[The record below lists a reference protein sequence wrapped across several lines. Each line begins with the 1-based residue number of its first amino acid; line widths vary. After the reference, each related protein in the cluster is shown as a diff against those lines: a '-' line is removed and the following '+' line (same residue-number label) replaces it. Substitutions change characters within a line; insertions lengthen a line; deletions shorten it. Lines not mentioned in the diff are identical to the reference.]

1 MRATPGF
8 VIHLGLAAACT
19 VDAASDDA
27 SAFTATETETAADG
41 STTASTG
48 SATGASAT
56 AAGAT
61 ATGATSID
69 TAADDASDS
78 TDDDGHGDSTGGTP
92 DDGALPAKLVAGYWQ
107 MWQGPR
113 VAEITANAPE
123 YNLQY
128 AAFALG
134 TEPGTGHVSFDPVYS
149 PPDELRLDIA
159 ASRAAG
165 SRWLLSIGGGGEGA
179 ITLLEATHADQMVAS
194 LIPIIDDYGFD
205 GIDFDLESGPDGWSV
220 DAMAAVAQQLDAHY
234 GPQFIISAAPRPYE
248 DEYRDAALAMGDTL
262 DLFGFQFYDAPE
274 FNDPQFLHDNIVYRV
289 NQAIDLG
296 IPASKIMI
304 GCITYSDYGYGHNTV
319 EVYRDIFLELEQD
332 HPDLRGVFIW
342 ETSLDALEGWSFAHG
357 MGAALLP

>member
-1 MRATPGF
+1 MRISAGF
-8 VIHLGLAAACT
+8 AIHLGLSAACT
-19 VDAASDDA
+19 IDASNDGG
-27 SAFTATETETAADG
+27 SAFT
-41 STTASTG
+41 
-48 SATGASAT
+48 
-56 AAGAT
+56 
-61 ATGATSID
+61 
-69 TAADDASDS
+69 
-78 TDDDGHGDSTGGTP
+78 TDVGDGDSTAAPATSTAGSSITDVGTSTTQATGQ
-92 DDGALPAKLVAGYWQ
+92 DGADDTTEGSDASGGSSGATPEGGDLPDKLVAGYWQ

-113 VAEITANAPE
+113 VADITANAPE

-134 TEPGTGHVSFDPVYS
+134 TEPGTGHVSFDPVFS
-149 PPDELRLDIA
+149 GPDELRADIA
-159 ASRAAG
+159 ASQAAG
-165 SRWLLSIGGGGEGA
+165 SRWLLSIGGGGEGSIA
-179 ITLLEATHADQMVAS
+179 LLDATHADQMVAS

-205 GIDFDLESGPDGWSV
+205 GIDFDLESGPGGWSV
-220 DAMAAVAQQLDAHY
+220 PAMASVAQQLDAHY

-248 DEYRDAALAMGDTL
+248 DEYRDAAIAMGDTL
-262 DLFGFQFYDAPE
+262 DLFGLQFYDAPE

-304 GCITYSDYGYGHNTV
+304 GCITYTDYAYGHNTV

-357 MGAALLP
+357 MGAAVLP